1 MRQPASEAKWES
13 LFSRRS
19 ESVIKPGLERIRE
32 AWQALSFDKLSIK
45 FILVAGTNGKG
56 STSGMLWHLLAASGY
71 RCGLFTSP
79 HLLYFR
85 ERFQVSTEETTDHHI
100 EESLES
106 IRSKLAP
113 DIYDQLSFFELSTLI
128 AVDIFRR
135 NQCEYGILEVG
146 LGGRLDSTN
155 IVDPMITAVTSIEL
169 DHQQWLGTTYSEIA
183 GEKLGISRPGTAL
196 YWNETDTE
204 LKGLE
209 PLLDHHATG
218 LDVPIFRQ
226 GREFGTTESEA
237 YRTLKS
243 GQTVSATFPQWLQS
257 GPQFLKKNFSLS
269 LAIFSRLIETENPVS
284 EDSDSASMSIVSEA
298 LAKFAKPEI
307 PWPHSLQG
315 RFQSLTL
322 REPGD
327 TESRSG
333 DTESRSHAGTRF
345 ILDVAHNKAA
355 IEEFR
360 RNTARLGFH
369 AANPLP
375 LIVSILSD
383 KDINSMLDVLKKIGS
398 PIILFKACSDRSFST
413 EHLEARHKDI
423 IIFDQ
428 FAAAW
433 EYAKEQWLKDFQT
446 LAVCGSF
453 LAVGEVLHY
462 FSVSSQDKIPAVHP
476 GGGTSLTVP

>member
-32 AWQALSFDKLSIK
+32 AWQALSFDKLPIK
-45 FILVAGTNGKG
+45 FILIAGTNGKG

-85 ERFQVSTEETTDHHI
+85 ERFQVSTKETTDQHI
-100 EESLES
+100 ESSLES

-113 DIYDQLSFFELSTLI
+113 EIYDQLSFFELSTLI

-155 IVDPMITAVTSIEL
+155 IVDPVITAVTSIEL

-196 YWNETDTE
+196 FWNETDTE

-209 PLLDHHATG
+209 PLLAHHATG

-237 YRTLKS
+237 YRTLTS
-243 GQTVSATFPQWLQS
+243 GQTVSATLPQWLQS
-257 GPQFLKKNFSLS
+257 GPQFLKINFSLA
-269 LAIFSRLIETENPVS
+269 LALFSRLIETENPVS
-284 EDSDSASMSIVSEA
+284 EDRDSASIAIVSEA

-315 RFQSLTL
+315 RFQTL
-322 REPGD
+322 NLKEPGD
-327 TESRSG
+327 TENRSQ
-333 DTESRSHAGTRF
+333 AGTRF

-369 AANPLP
+369 HANPLP
-375 LIVSILSD
+375 LIVSVLSD
-383 KDINSMLDVLKKIGS
+383 KDINSMLDILKKNGS
-398 PIILFKACSDRSFST
+398 PIVLFKACSDRSFSP